1 MDYAE
6 ESWPSKKFEPSV
18 AAFKRAKQSPIGAA
32 AAGEHLIIAEPY
44 TIAHQCV
51 LVVAI
56 MKK

>member
-18 AAFKRAKQSPIGAA
+18 AGFKRAKQSPIGAA
-32 AAGEHLIIAEPY
+32 AGEHLIIAQSD
-44 TIAHQCV
+44 TITHQCV

-56 MKK
+56 MNQ